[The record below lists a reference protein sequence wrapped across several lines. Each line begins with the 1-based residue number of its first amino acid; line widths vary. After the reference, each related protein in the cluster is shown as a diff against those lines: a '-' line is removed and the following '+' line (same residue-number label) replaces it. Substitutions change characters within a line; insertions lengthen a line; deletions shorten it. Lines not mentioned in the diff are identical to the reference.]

1 MSQQT
6 LAWVGFHVFILF
18 MLALDLG
25 LVRRKAREVSLKE
38 ALAWSAVWISLAMVF
53 NGFIYYWLGSEK
65 ALSFLAGYLIEKSL
79 SVDNLFVFLLV
90 FSYFKVPPLYQ
101 HKILFWG
108 ILGALFMRAVFII
121 AGIALISYFHFVIYI
136 FGAFLIFTGIKL
148 VMEKDEDIEPE
159 KNPVLKF
166 VRKFIPIKTEYGVGK
181 FFLREN
187 GKLYATQ
194 LFVVLV
200 VVETTDV
207 IFAVDSIPAILA
219 ITPDPFI
226 VYTSNIMAILG
237 LRALYFALS
246 GIMGMFHY
254 LSYGLCFILVFIGVK
269 MMISDF
275 YKIPI
280 AVALGVIAGVLTISI
295 VLSIV
300 FKPQEAEKSVEPG
313 Q

>member
-6 LAWVGFHVFILF
+6 LAWVGFHIFILF

-121 AGIALISYFHFVIYI
+121 AGIALINYFHFVIYI

-300 FKPQEAEKSVEPG
+300 FKPQEAEKSAEPG

>member
-38 ALAWSAVWISLAMVF
+38 ALAWSAIWISLAMVF

-108 ILGALFMRAVFII
+108 ILGALFMRAAFII

-159 KNPVLKF
+159 KNPVLKA

-181 FFLREN
+181 FFLKEN
-187 GKLYATQ
+187 GKWFATQ

-269 MMISDF
+269 MMVSDF

-280 AVALGVIAGVLTISI
+280 ALALGVIAGVLTISI
-295 VLSIV
+295 ILSII
-300 FKPQEAEKSVEPG
+300 FKPVVPEKSVEPG

>member
-1 MSQQT
+1 MS
-6 LAWVGFHVFILF
+6 VKIFFF
-18 MLALDLG
+18 
-25 LVRRKAREVSLKE
+25 
-38 ALAWSAVWISLAMVF
+38 
-53 NGFIYYWLGSEK
+53 
-65 ALSFLAGYLIEKSL
+65 
-79 SVDNLFVFLLV
+79 FLL
-90 FSYFKVPPLYQ
+90 FFPFLKAPPLYQ